1 METRAKKRKRERDLL
16 SIQEEGT
23 IVQSPQT
30 GEISV
35 RGADLE
41 SGEDSSD
48 SVTSDAGSA
57 KAAPDDVLHIA
68 HALCKVC
75 AKSPR
80 AVIDFVRRVSPA
92 TVGRSIDWDVVRE
105 EESSK
110 MGDGRSR
117 WTDMEVRV
125 FLESCLEEM
134 AAFTITSNSPK
145 PQAWQNLIHKMYTK
159 CKKKVNKA
167 QLEYIWGQCKKR
179 YNRWVWL
186 ESHAS
191 GLGRDPHTSAIVAD
205 DEWWES
211 KNAFCEV

>member
-1 METRAKKRKRERDLL
+1 
-16 SIQEEGT
+16 
-23 IVQSPQT
+23 
-30 GEISV
+30 
-35 RGADLE
+35 
-41 SGEDSSD
+41 
-48 SVTSDAGSA
+48 
-57 KAAPDDVLHIA
+57 
-68 HALCKVC
+68 
-75 AKSPR
+75 
-80 AVIDFVRRVSPA
+80 
-92 TVGRSIDWDVVRE
+92 
-105 EESSK
+105 
-110 MGDGRSR
+110 
-117 WTDMEVRV
+117 MEVRV

-211 KNAFCEV
+211 KNAVRTLDHKYFEPTILLTIGII

>member
-1 METRAKKRKRERDLL
+1 METTAKKRKRERDLL

-110 MGDGRSR
+110 LLGGDGS
-117 WTDMEVRV
+117 VHHH
-125 FLESCLEEM
+125 LH
-134 AAFTITSNSPK
+134 SPK

>member
-68 HALCKVC
+68 HALYKVC

-92 TVGRSIDWDVVRE
+92 TVGRSIDWDVVRD

-110 MGDGRSR
+110 VLVCINLFISDSILFDLHGVDGR
-117 WTDMEVRV
+117 W
-125 FLESCLEEM
+125 
-134 AAFTITSNSPK
+134 P
-145 PQAWQNLIHKMYTK
+145 
-159 CKKKVNKA
+159 
-167 QLEYIWGQCKKR
+167 
-179 YNRWVWL
+179 
-186 ESHAS
+186 
-191 GLGRDPHTSAIVAD
+191 
-205 DEWWES
+205 
-211 KNAFCEV
+211 